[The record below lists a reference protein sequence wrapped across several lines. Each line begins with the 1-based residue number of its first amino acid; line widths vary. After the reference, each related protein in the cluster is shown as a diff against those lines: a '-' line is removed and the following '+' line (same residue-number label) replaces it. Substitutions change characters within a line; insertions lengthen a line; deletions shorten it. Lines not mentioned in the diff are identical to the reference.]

1 MTDCDF
7 EKIATQLWKLLD
19 DIDTADDIAKSNHG
33 AYRDLVRAAAKRRF
47 DLADSDGYQ
56 LSWRPSPDNVAVVP
70 PPVVHLVWVNDMI
83 IGAWSTMGGA
93 EANAAVYRISHPHK
107 GGWKGASPRWHQPEG
122 QIARLWI
129 ETRQIETSF
138 SFKKE

>member
-1 MTDCDF
+1 
-7 EKIATQLWKLLD
+7 
-19 DIDTADDIAKSNHG
+19 
-33 AYRDLVRAAAKRRF
+33 
-47 DLADSDGYQ
+47 
-56 LSWRPSPDNVAVVP
+56 
-70 PPVVHLVWVNDMI
+70 MI